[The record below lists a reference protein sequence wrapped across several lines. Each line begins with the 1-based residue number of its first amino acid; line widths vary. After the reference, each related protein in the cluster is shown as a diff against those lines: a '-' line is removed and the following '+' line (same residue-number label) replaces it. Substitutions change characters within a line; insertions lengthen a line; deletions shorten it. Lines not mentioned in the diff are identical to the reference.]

1 MSKND
6 NTSQIRLLFERV
18 DALLGLRPNAP
29 GKRALTAEDR
39 ASIVLD
45 ARTLAVKET
54 AASVPIGAI
63 MTFAGDTAPPR
74 YLRLDG
80 AQVLRTTYPG
90 LWAFAQG
97 SGALAATEGGKGPTE
112 FGPGDGSTT
121 FSLPDHTASE
131 LDHTIFCI
139 KH

>member
-39 ASIVLD
+39 AGIILD
-45 ARTLAVKET
+45 ARTLAVRET
-54 AASVPIGAI
+54 AATVPTGAI

-74 YLRLDG
+74 YLHLDG
-80 AQVLRTTYPG
+80 AEISRTTYPG

-97 SGALAATEGGKGPTE
+97 SGALAATEGGKDPTE
-112 FGPGDGSTT
+112 FGPGNGTTT

-131 LDHTIFCI
+131 LDDTIICI
-139 KH
+139 RY